1 MPLYSLTKERV
12 EDLRAKIAAKQEEIA
27 KLEKASIEDLWLK
40 DLNKL
45 ELIYRRDLES
55 RGFTADD

>member
-27 KLEKASIEDLWLK
+27 KLEKASIEDLWLT

-55 RGFTADD
+55 RGLTADD